1 MVCCLAL
8 EFHLSSHGCTH
19 ISKLPAVQKRPLMQL
34 AAEFQRKKLGAHR
47 LDPWGTTRHASA
59 CVECIFCKE
68 PAKCILDE
76 AFLSQY

>member
-1 MVCCLAL
+1 
-8 EFHLSSHGCTH
+8 
-19 ISKLPAVQKRPLMQL
+19 MQL
-34 AAEFQRKKLGAHR
+34 AAEFQRKKLEVHR